1 MHKMSPDEVPYNM
14 NDYGFFV
21 DMETNLFICENQNM
35 VDTHPH
41 SDSDLAGLQPVK
53 PVKRKTIDIA
63 VILVHITY
71 IIGISV
77 LCYKLWA
84 K

>member
-1 MHKMSPDEVPYNM
+1 M

-21 DMETNLFICENQNM
+21 DMETNMFICENQNM

-41 SDSDLAGLQPVK
+41 SDSDLAGLEPVK
-53 PVKRKTIDIA
+53 QVKRKTIDIA

-71 IIGISV
+71 IIGISI

>member
-1 MHKMSPDEVPYNM
+1 MHQMSPDEVPYNM
-14 NDYGFFV
+14 NDYGFLV
-21 DMETNLFICENQNM
+21 DMETNMFICENQKISEE
-35 VDTHPH
+35 HPH
-41 SDSDLAGLQPVK
+41 SDSDLAGLEPVN
-53 PVKRKTIDIA
+53 PVNRKTIDIA